1 MSFGGLGKSG
11 GLTINTGGGLFGNN
25 TSQPQSTGLG
35 GTSAAGG
42 GLFGAGSAAANTS
55 GGGLF
60 GQNKPAQTTSSLFG
74 SNTATSAAG
83 GGLFGGGAA
92 ATTSGGGLFGSSTAT
107 SAPGGGLFGGGT
119 TTSSQP
125 QQQQGG
131 GLFGNA
137 QTGQSSTPS
146 LFGSSAT
153 QPKPSL
159 FGSSTTN
166 PSQPQ
171 QSAFGGA
178 MNNQP
183 QGGGLFGAGSA
194 ASNAM
199 NQTGGGLF
207 GAGSAA
213 TNQTS
218 TGLGGGLFGA
228 GSAAAN
234 ASTTGLGGGLF
245 GGASTNQQTVPGV
258 RIDLSNIRGS
268 TRFSD
273 LHDDLQKEIE
283 KYDQFIQDQI
293 QAHDKCAAFI
303 DGRIKENLSYLP
315 SDVEFVNTKVE
326 AVEAALDND
335 SQAIASLKETFK
347 TDAEN
352 ARIAFRVIENLKLPA
367 QYHYSGSMWNPVQQP
382 TKAKSDALSDDGDGN
397 TDLVAYFA
405 AQAKDLDKTLETQAR
420 LLMEIEQ
427 HLRTVESTTMQQLQ
441 ESMARG
447 NVDGVSARETRLREL
462 AQLFQEIQKAILYEA
477 QKVGDCREKVVEA
490 SLGQAGGPWR
500 P

>member
-1 MSFGGLGKSG
+1 MAFGGLGKSG
-11 GLTINTGGGLFGNN
+11 GLTINTGNTPSPFGST

-35 GTSAAGG
+35 GAPAAGG
-42 GLFGAGSAAANTS
+42 SLFGTGAATNNTGGS
-55 GGGLF
+55 LF
-60 GQNKPAQTTSSLFG
+60 GQNKPATTTAGGSLLGGNTATSGLFG
-74 SNTATSAAG
+74 AGAAASTTGGNPFGSTNTATSAAG
-83 GGLFGGGAA
+83 GGP
-92 ATTSGGGLFGSSTAT
+92 FGSGTTAT
-107 SAPGGGLFGGGT
+107 
-119 TTSSQP
+119 SQP
-125 QQQQGG
+125 QQQQTG

-137 QTGQSSTPS
+137 QTNQSTAPS
-146 LFGSSAT
+146 LFGNSAT
-153 QPKPSL
+153 QNKPSL
-159 FGSSTTN
+159 FASSTTN
-166 PSQPQ
+166 TSQPQ

-178 MNNQP
+178 MNNQ
-183 QGGGLFGAGSA
+183 QQQGGGGLFG
-194 ASNAM
+194 
-199 NQTGGGLF
+199 TGG
-207 GAGSAA
+207 AS
-213 TNQTS
+213 TNQPS
-218 TGLGGGLFGA
+218 TGLGGSLFGQRSTA
-228 GSAAAN
+228 PNQSTSAFG
-234 ASTTGLGGGLF
+234 TGLL

-273 LHDDLQKEIE
+273 LHDDLQREIE

-303 DGRIKENLSYLP
+303 DGSIKESLSYLP

-326 AVEAALDND
+326 AVETALDND

-347 TDAEN
+347 LDAEN

-382 TKAKSDALSDDGDGN
+382 IKAKSDTLTDTDDN

-405 AQAKDLDKTLETQAR
+405 SQAKDLDKTLETQAR

-447 NVDGVSARETRLREL
+447 NVADGVSARESRLREL
-462 AQLFQEIQKAILYEA
+462 AQLFQEIQKAILFEA

-490 SLGQAGGPWR
+490 SVGQAGGPWR
-500 P
+500 R

>member
-183 QGGGLFGAGSA
+183 QGGGLFGAG
-194 ASNAM
+194 
-199 NQTGGGLF
+199 T
-207 GAGSAA
+207 
-213 TNQTS
+213 
-218 TGLGGGLFGA
+218 
-228 GSAAAN
+228 AAN

>member
-35 GTSAAGG
+35 GTSAQGG
-42 GLFGAGSAAANTS
+42 GLFGSGANTS

-60 GQNKPAQTTSSLFG
+60 GQNKPAQTNTSGSSLFG
-74 SNTATSAAG
+74 SNTATSAPG
-83 GGLFGGGAA
+83 GGLFGGGQA
-92 ATTSGGGLFGSSTAT
+92 ATTTGGGLFGSSTAT

-137 QTGQSSTPS
+137 QASQPSAPS

-153 QPKPSL
+153 QNKPSL
-159 FGSSTTN
+159 FGSSTNNT
-166 PSQPQ
+166 SQPQ

-183 QGGGLFGAGSA
+183 QGLFGAGGGGT
-194 ASNAM
+194 

-207 GAGSAA
+207 GGLGGQSAP
-213 TNQTS
+213 TNQST
-218 TGLGGGLFGA
+218 TGLPGGLFGA
-228 GSAAAN
+228 GAAGAN
-234 ASTTGLGGGLF
+234 SSTTGFSGGLL

-303 DGRIKENLSYLP
+303 DGRIKESLSYLP

-382 TKAKSDALSDDGDGN
+382 TKAKSDALSDDDDGN
-397 TDLVAYFA
+397 TDLVAYFT

-462 AQLFQEIQKAILYEA
+462 AQLFQEIQKAILFEA